1 MKPALVLSC
10 TCIYFENTYAR
21 SVICD
26 ETRPDDVI
34 YTENEL
40 IPETRAS
47 LAEIHG
53 SERK

>member
-10 TCIYFENTYAR
+10 TCIYSENTYAR

-26 ETRPDDVI
+26 ETRPDDVMS
-34 YTENEL
+34 TDNEL
-40 IPETRAS
+40 ILETSAS
-47 LAEIHG
+47 LAEMHG